1 MKRFFKIFGIVSACV
16 IGIFG
21 VVIACVYI
29 FGNND
34 DTIRAESI
42 NFTRTSVIAYSPFS
56 LKVDTPTE
64 NGQTE
69 DIILSVDKEGII
81 DIPQKVRLGENFVV
95 WPIKVQDSTDN
106 VGGVVTITANSG
118 TLYCKTQIFIDVK
131 CTSITTSPIDI
142 GEPEEVAGEL
152 AYKVNQMDKVNFTNT
167 ILPSNSINPSKN
179 YDGSSL
185 YSNKEIVYALYSS
198 DGLLDTSVAE
208 FMSGS
213 TGIGNI
219 YSTAQYPGTV
229 YINVKSDNGKFY
241 LKSYV
246 YNTYEQQNLV
256 NSYDLELAEKLQ
268 YMVGYTTSVL
278 DDSTKVTFVIG
289 DNVPSEINSDVKQ
302 INGYVNNASRAYFR
316 KATGLSSNEVNL
328 NLSFTSSN
336 PNISDSELDVL
347 LKELTLSMDNDLI
360 DAKIVLDNNNLY
372 NSYIEYTLKPQCL
385 LNGIT
390 NVTNPILTIK
400 YYDLT
405 LPITIITNVI
415 TFTPNVTTGNTAI
428 EINNNDTIQSLY
440 DDGRLVVEGNEN
452 ASFKLESYRY
462 FYTIGD
468 EEEEKEL
475 LVSDAIIEKMV
486 EEGISGDIKITAKN
500 ILVKIEDGVV
510 TPIANVD
517 GSYIYLGEQFTF
529 TLKVNNN
536 TGE

>member
-1 MKRFFKIFGIVSACV
+1 MKNI
-16 IGIFG
+16 
-21 VVIACVYI
+21 
-29 FGNND
+29 
-34 DTIRAESI
+34 
-42 NFTRTSVIAYSPFS
+42 
-56 LKVDTPTE
+56 
-64 NGQTE
+64 
-69 DIILSVDKEGII
+69 
-81 DIPQKVRLGENFVV
+81 
-95 WPIKVQDSTDN
+95 
-106 VGGVVTITANSG
+106 
-118 TLYCKTQIFIDVK
+118 
-131 CTSITTSPIDI
+131 
-142 GEPEEVAGEL
+142 
-152 AYKVNQMDKVNFTNT
+152 
-167 ILPSNSINPSKN
+167 
-179 YDGSSL
+179 
-185 YSNKEIVYALYSS
+185 S
-198 DGLLDTSVAE
+198 D
-208 FMSGS
+208 
-213 TGIGNI
+213 
-219 YSTAQYPGTV
+219 
-229 YINVKSDNGKFY
+229 

-289 DNVPSEINSDVKQ
+289 DNVPSEINSDVEQ

-415 TFTPNVTTGNTAI
+415 TFIPNVTTGNTAI

-452 ASFKLESYRY
+452 ASFKLESYIY
-462 FYTIGD
+462 SYTKKDG
-468 EEEEKEL
+468 EEIEFL
-475 LVSDAIIEKMV
+475 ATDNIVSK
-486 EEGISGDIKITAKN
+486 GISSTVTITAKN
-500 ILVKIEDGVV
+500 VLVTVDEDGVAKPV
-510 TPIANVD
+510 INGD
-517 GSYIYLGEQFTF
+517 GSYIYLGETFTF
-529 TLKVNNN
+529 TLKVVNNN

>member
-219 YSTAQYPGTV
+219 YSTAQYPGTA
-229 YINVKSDNGKFY
+229 
-241 LKSYV
+241 YV